1 MIRYLAGLVMALVLA
16 GPAFAQSA
24 PADDYAQREVLAR
37 QVVELIDPGEA
48 IEAVLMAMPE
58 VIAAESRGM
67 SASERA
73 MFKSV
78 MMTSFNEAMPAF
90 MNRVLEAMVPLYAET
105 FTLAELEAMLV
116 FYDTPEGRSIM
127 KKSVVLGVDAQRIS
141 MELLPGFMED
151 MAVSVCRQLDCDP
164 AEFLEDAL

>member
-16 GPAFAQSA
+16 GPAFAQGA

-48 IEAVLMAMPE
+48 IEAVLMSMPE

-90 MNRVLEAMVPLYAET
+90 MGRVLEAMVPLYA
-105 FTLAELEAMLV
+105 
-116 FYDTPEGRSIM
+116 
-127 KKSVVLGVDAQRIS
+127 
-141 MELLPGFMED
+141 
-151 MAVSVCRQLDCDP
+151 
-164 AEFLEDAL
+164 